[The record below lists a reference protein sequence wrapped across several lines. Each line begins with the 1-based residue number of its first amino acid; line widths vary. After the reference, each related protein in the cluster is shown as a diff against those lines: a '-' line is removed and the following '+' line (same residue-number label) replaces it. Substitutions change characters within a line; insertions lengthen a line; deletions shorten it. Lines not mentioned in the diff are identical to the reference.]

1 MTKTSLILIE
11 HLLAKASDPFLG
23 QSLGGFVWI
32 TPGERNV

>member
-1 MTKTSLILIE
+1 MNKTSLILIE